1 MAETKV
7 PWAAASNR
15 LTARWCAASEGD
27 FVLSGAGLWPLLAAL
42 APAATGTARAELAEA
57 VGLPLDR
64 AHAGARAVMAELQ
77 AAEGISGAFAAWFRG
92 IVPRADWVAQLPG
105 AAAGLL
111 PDRAGRD
118 AWAREH
124 TGGLIPR
131 FPLDVGP
138 DTLLVLATAL
148 AARTTWATPFRPT
161 RLVAGRGPWAGR
173 PLPGLTRAVP
183 DAGSVAVLHG
193 PRPVTRVVVRGTGDL
208 DVHVL
213 LGDGPAGEV
222 LASGLDALDGSCPA
236 MPSPPPGTR
245 APGLDVVR
253 ERAPRPGDREQL
265 TLPPFRLS
273 SEHDLLAHA
282 AAFGLRAAG
291 GPGGHFPGVADTPL
305 RVSQARQRVFA
316 EFTAAG
322 FSAAAVTAIGMVRAA
337 LRPDAHEIV
346 VRRVTVDRPFS
357 FLAVHRPS
365 GAAVFAGHL
374 AEAPAD
380 DDGRAPGGGTRPS

>member
-1 MAETKV
+1 M
-7 PWAAASNR
+7 
-15 LTARWCAASEGD
+15 G
-27 FVLSGAGLWPLLAAL
+27 
-42 APAATGTARAELAEA
+42 GT
-57 VGLPLDR
+57 
-64 AHAGARAVMAELQ
+64 
-77 AAEGISGAFAAWFRG
+77 S
-92 IVPRADWVAQLPG
+92 
-105 AAAGLL
+105 
-111 PDRAGRD
+111 
-118 AWAREH
+118 
-124 TGGLIPR
+124 
-131 FPLDVGP
+131 
-138 DTLLVLATAL
+138 
-148 AARTTWATPFRPT
+148 AAR
-161 RLVAGRGPWAGR
+161 VD
-173 PLPGLTRAVP
+173 RAVP

-222 LASGLDALDGSCPA
+222 LASGLDALDGNCPA

-346 VRRVTVDRPFS
+346 VRRVTVNRPFS